1 MRGWQALPSAV
12 AGLTPAPGSRPV
24 PTGAGYGGAA
34 ALPGML
40 NRKLQP
46 RRRFQIKR
54 EATEERMHAGAEIK
68 KTGSKLNR
76 FGWAIFPEHITG
88 ISPNE
93 KGATAKT
100 VTPLKLLVLQAGIE
114 PAAPG
119 LGILCSIP

>member
-12 AGLTPAPGSRPV
+12 AGRTPAPGSRPV

-54 EATEERMHAGAEIK
+54 EATEERTHAGAEIK
-68 KTGSKLNR
+68 KDR
-76 FGWAIFPEHITG
+76 
-88 ISPNE
+88 
-93 KGATAKT
+93 
-100 VTPLKLLVLQAGIE
+100 LKIE
-114 PAAPG
+114 PVWLGNFSRTYCRTKNG
-119 LGILCSIP
+119 LRLKVVAH